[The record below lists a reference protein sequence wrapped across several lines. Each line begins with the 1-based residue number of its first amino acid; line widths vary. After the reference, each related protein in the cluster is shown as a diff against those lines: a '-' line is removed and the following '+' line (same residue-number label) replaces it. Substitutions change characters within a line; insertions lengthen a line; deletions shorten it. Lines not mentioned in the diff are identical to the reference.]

1 MEIVRIPLGI
11 ALIAGGLVAD
21 APVFIFFGALFLF
34 GGIWL
39 LVKGHRTA
47 RNLRET
53 IARDR
58 MNRIE

>member
-11 ALIAGGLVAD
+11 ALIVGGLVAD
-21 APVFIFFGALFLF
+21 APVFIFFGALFLL

-39 LVKGHRTA
+39 LIKGHRTA

-58 MNRIE
+58 GF